1 MVGRINMTQAQLEA
15 LVQAQVAAA
24 LAAAQA
30 GRDTDKPSLGYSGRT
45 SPNIFAY
52 LPGRPRWKLIRYMT

>member
-1 MVGRINMTQAQLEA
+1 MAGRINMTQTQLEA

-30 GRDTDKPSLGYSGRT
+30 GSIPCSCHTPKFPPADNTRFEGVTDQDPATNYT
-45 SPNIFAY
+45 E
-52 LPGRPRWKLIRYMT
+52 

>member
-1 MVGRINMTQAQLEA
+1 MKIMPGRINMTQAQLEA

-30 GRDTDKPSLGYSGRT
+30 GSIPCSIAHTRIFRSYTPKLAPVIKLCPIRT
-45 SPNIFAY
+45 Q
-52 LPGRPRWKLIRYMT
+52 